1 LSHRLPLAN
10 TALDFLITV
19 ADTTTS
25 PADDSHAQ
33 FARGVRSRR
42 VSLGSDHGQQ
52 YPATRR
58 PVGLA

>member
-1 LSHRLPLAN
+1 
-10 TALDFLITV
+10 V